1 MNTRDAAVAA
11 ARRGWAVF
19 PCIPGDKRPA
29 IDHWEQRA
37 SADPGHVA
45 VAWQARYRD
54 HNIGVACG
62 PSGLVVLDLDTHGE
76 LPLGWRD
83 EPGVHDGKDVLAVK
97 AEQAGQPWPETWLVA
112 TPTGGWHL
120 YYRAV
125 PGIEIRNSAGKIGPM
140 VDVRGCG
147 GYVVAAGS
155 VTPAGLYE
163 TLSGPGEQPE
173 PLPPWLLLHIR
184 PPPSPVSHAP
194 EPREVPAL
202 RRLHGVLDAALESGL
217 RGGESEAR
225 RTIASGLRS
234 GGLR

>member
-1 MNTRDAAVAA
+1 
-11 ARRGWAVF
+11 
-19 PCIPGDKRPA
+19 
-29 IDHWEQRA
+29 
-37 SADPGHVA
+37 
-45 VAWQARYRD
+45 
-54 HNIGVACG
+54 
-62 PSGLVVLDLDTHGE
+62 
-76 LPLGWRD
+76 
-83 EPGVHDGKDVLAVK
+83 
-97 AEQAGQPWPETWLVA
+97 
-112 TPTGGWHL
+112 
-120 YYRAV
+120 
-125 PGIEIRNSAGKIGPM
+125 
-140 VDVRGCG
+140 
-147 GYVVAAGS
+147 VVAAGS

-202 RRLHGVLDAALESGL
+202 RRLHGVLDAVASSGAGTRNGRLHWAACRAAEMITEGKMTREVAERVLLDAALESGL